1 MAKLKLIR
9 TKMMTR
15 YSISFLV
22 RLTIFIVVFVMYL
35 TKREVLI
42 EAVTHEISVGADLFG
57 VTVLH
62 LVWAYFMIMMLRHI
76 FQIKLC
82 LWHFEKMKKKII

>member
-22 RLTIFIVVFVMYL
+22 RLIIFIVVFVMYL

-62 LVWAYFMIMMLRHI
+62 LVWHI
-76 FQIKLC
+76 S
-82 LWHFEKMKKKII
+82 